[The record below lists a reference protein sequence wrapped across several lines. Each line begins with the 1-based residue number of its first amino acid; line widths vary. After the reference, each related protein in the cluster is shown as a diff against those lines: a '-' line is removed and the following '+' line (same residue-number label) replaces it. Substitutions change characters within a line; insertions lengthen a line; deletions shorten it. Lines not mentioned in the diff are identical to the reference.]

1 MIPSETTNEV
11 DGNQLNRL
19 QFATQALPAKKVRP
33 MSHYN
38 GSATDS
44 DSAAPSVGR
53 LALMAVA
60 LLAGCAQTP
69 ERTVSEASAPIE
81 ATQFEAAERPAAAPE
96 PAAPVF
102 VREDAPLRYVVKK
115 GDTLWDIAGYF
126 LNEPWQWPEIWY
138 ANEQIANPHLIYPG
152 DVLTLVWRDGRPML
166 TREQPMRVDRMS
178 PQVREMPLD
187 DAIPT
192 ISVEKIRDFLRGP
205 RVVGEKTLDG
215 VPYVLAFGDAHL
227 IEGEGSLVYLKRMP
241 EEPETWYQ
249 AVRLGKK
256 YIDPVSR
263 RFLGWEVVPVADIEV
278 QVPGK
283 TATGTIRRSYRE
295 TRPGDLLIEP
305 PMEHFESNFY
315 PHAPPPGVDAFI
327 ISVFDG
333 VSQIGQYNV
342 VTLNSGAEDGMEV
355 GHVLD
360 VMQAGRKA
368 RDPYTGREEALP
380 ERYAGELMV
389 FKVEDRVSYALV
401 MSAQHEIHVYDRART
416 PDPNH

>member
-1 MIPSETTNEV
+1 MFPSETTNKV

-19 QFATQALPAKKVRP
+19 EFAIPAQPAEKVRP

-38 GSATDS
+38 GSAVDS
-44 DSAAPSVGR
+44 DSAAPSVFT

-60 LLAGCAQTP
+60 VLAGCAQTP

-81 ATQFEAAERPAAAPE
+81 PARFEAPVAAPAV
-96 PAAPVF
+96 AATTGTVS

-115 GDTLWDIAGYF
+115 GDTLWDIAAYF

-138 ANEQIANPHLIYPG
+138 ANDQIANPHLIYPG

-166 TREQPMRVDRMS
+166 MREQPLRVDHMN
-178 PQVREMPLD
+178 PQVREVPLE

-192 ISVEKIRDFLRGP
+192 ISIEKIRDFLRGP

-241 EEPETWYQ
+241 KEPDTWYQ

-283 TATGTIRRSYRE
+283 TATGLIRRSYRE

-315 PHAPPPGVDAFI
+315 PHAPPPGVDVYI

-342 VTLNSGAEDGMEV
+342 VTLNSGAADGMEV

-401 MSAQHEIHVYDRART
+401 MTAQHEIHVLDRART
-416 PDPNH
+416 PDPNR